1 MESKLIM
8 SNVLTLTKN
17 LCDILMHATIEAQ
30 ENSKVFKNSLN
41 SFLELQEDIYEVMLE
56 HGWYQVEQVTEDKL
70 SQARNKYCN

>member
-1 MESKLIM
+1 MKILFYDVKKFELDYLQEKIY
-8 SNVLTLTKN
+8 SNL
-17 LCDILMHATIEAQ
+17 EPYF
-30 ENSKVFKNSLN
+30 FKNSLN